1 LYARPGTGV
10 APNSGFAVA
19 YRKRPKAAQ
28 LNPITTLKCTANFI
42 KYGADKS
49 FNVAMVKR
57 WIFCR

>member
-1 LYARPGTGV
+1 
-10 APNSGFAVA
+10 VA

-28 LNPITTLKCTANFI
+28 LNPVTTLKRPANFV
-42 KYGADKS
+42 KYGTDKS

>member
-1 LYARPGTGV
+1 
-10 APNSGFAVA
+10 VA

-42 KYGADKS
+42 KNGADKS